1 MQMLLQ
7 IYLNDK
13 LWNDDEWENILMHAL
28 NIYEKKKRSTKLNK
42 PTDKET
48 SNKITV
54 DSESEEDYF
63 DVSSDE
69 EL

>member
-1 MQMLLQ
+1 MMMNGK
-7 IYLNDK
+7 IF
-13 LWNDDEWENILMHAL
+13 WCMPL

-63 DVSSDE
+63 DVSSAE